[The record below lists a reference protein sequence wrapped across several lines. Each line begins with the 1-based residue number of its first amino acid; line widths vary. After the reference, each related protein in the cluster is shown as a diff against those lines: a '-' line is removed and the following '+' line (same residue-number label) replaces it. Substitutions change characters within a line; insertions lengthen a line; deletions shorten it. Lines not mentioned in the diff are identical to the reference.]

1 MQMLSTIANICGII
15 SFVVSILTFIVTKT
29 ILKDVALTRTQYE
42 HERFQL
48 QTSLMAL
55 RDNILEDNQP
65 LNLKYRSQIRTIL
78 YTYRQKYLPI
88 SSLSCL
94 YHLMRATHF
103 CKKIN
108 PSQNEREK
116 LCLSLDFLIAR
127 FNKTEVTNNER

>member
-1 MQMLSTIANICGII
+1 MISTIADILGII
-15 SFVVSILTFIVTKT
+15 SFFVSVFTFIAAKT
-29 ILKDVALTRTQYE
+29 ILKDVKSKRNEYE

-55 RDNILEDNQP
+55 RDNIVEDSQP
-65 LNLKYRSQIRTIL
+65 LNLKYRSKIRTIL

-103 CKKIN
+103 CNKSA

-127 FNKTEVTNNER
+127 FNKTEVINNE

>member
-1 MQMLSTIANICGII
+1 MLGTIADISGII

-29 ILKDVALTRTQYE
+29 ILKDVASKRTEYE

-55 RDNILEDNQP
+55 RDNIVEDSQP
-65 LNLKYRSQIRTIL
+65 LNLKYRSNIRTIL

-94 YHLMRATHF
+94 YHLTRATHF
-103 CKKIN
+103 CKKAN
-108 PSQNEREK
+108 PGPREREK

-127 FNKTEVTNNER
+127 FNKTEIINNEQ

>member
-1 MQMLSTIANICGII
+1 MIISTVADILGII
-15 SFVVSILTFIVTKT
+15 SFFVSLFTFIAART
-29 ILKDVALTRTQYE
+29 ILKDVKSKRNEYE
-42 HERFQL
+42 QERFQL

-55 RDNILEDNQP
+55 RDNIVEDNRP

-94 YHLMRATHF
+94 FHLMRATHF
-103 CKKIN
+103 FKKMRPN
-108 PSQNEREK
+108 QNEREK

-127 FNKTEVTNNER
+127 FNKTEVEIDE